1 MFLRY
6 GAIGLFLCLLLACTK
21 TDQTQ
26 FRFASSGE
34 FYPFSFV
41 DDKGELQGY
50 DIDVGR
56 EIAKRLNLTPAPA
69 KYKFAGLIEGVKS
82 GRFDAAIASHTITE
96 ERREHLAFS
105 TPYYYSG
112 PMVFI
117 RPGDLYENAE
127 ALKNKKIAASKGST
141 YVTIAKE
148 YTEDVSIYDS
158 DITALEA
165 LQSGRHDLVIT
176 DEIAGAMAIKRG
188 LKIMPS
194 LKLGI
199 SEQAIAVS
207 HENPA
212 LLEKINQVLQEMRD
226 DGTLAKIGE
235 KFLERDISKRETSA
249 QEI

>member
-6 GAIGLFLCLLLACTK
+6 SLLILFLCFIAACTN
-21 TDQTQ
+21 TDETQ

-41 DDKGELQGY
+41 SDQGELQGY
-50 DIDVGR
+50 DIEVGK
-56 EIAKRLNLTPAPA
+56 EIAKRLNLTPAPEM
-69 KYKFAGLIEGVKS
+69 YKFAGLIEGVKS

-96 ERREHLAFS
+96 ERRQHLAFS

-112 PMVFI
+112 PMVFTRI
-117 RPGDLYENAE
+117 NEQFEGPED
-127 ALKNKKIAASKGST
+127 LKNKKIAASKGST
-141 YVTIAKE
+141 YVTIAK
-148 YTEDVSIYDS
+148 TFTDDVSIYDS

-165 LQSGRHDLVIT
+165 LQNGRHDLVIT

-188 LKIMPS
+188 LKISPS
-194 LKLGI
+194 LKLGV

-207 HENPA
+207 HKNPE
-212 LLEKINQVLQEMRD
+212 LLEKINHALQEMRD

-235 KFLERDISKRETSA
+235 KFLDKDISK
-249 QEI
+249 